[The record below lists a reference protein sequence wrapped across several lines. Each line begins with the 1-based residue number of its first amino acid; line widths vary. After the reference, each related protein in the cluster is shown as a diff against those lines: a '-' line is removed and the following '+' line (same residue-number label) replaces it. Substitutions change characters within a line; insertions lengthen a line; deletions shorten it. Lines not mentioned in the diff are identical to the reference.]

1 MSKIRSKYYAKNKIL
16 TFWTADIPGKKKN
29 GSELLSIIL
38 EYEKAEREL
47 HNKFQMLTSN
57 RMVKSFMLWEGHC
70 MHELF
75 IKKLKPRRQNFRFR
89 AWDKKSTNWL
99 QSQASPNIFKFNNG
113 KEWWEYYLRP
123 TTSLI
128 SGGSEP
134 NSESSFSPVRV
145 ITCFSCSFPT
155 YLTKETCYQI
165 KNSNETGVKFNFH
178 SHNIQ
183 HPYQTKGILFR
194 CCGF

>member
-1 MSKIRSKYYAKNKIL
+1 MNCWHPRQ
-16 TFWTADIPGKKKN
+16 KKKN

-57 RMVKSFMLWEGHC
+57 RMVKSFMLWKGHC
-70 MHELF
+70 IHELF

-134 NSESSFSPVRV
+134 NSESSFSPVLV
-145 ITCFSCSFPT
+145 ITCFSCSFAT
-155 YLTKETCYQI
+155 YLPKKHVI
-165 KNSNETGVKFNFH
+165 KSKTLTRQGLNLISMRTIFNIHIKLKVYFSGVVAFK
-178 SHNIQ
+178 S
-183 HPYQTKGILFR
+183 PSE
-194 CCGF
+194 